1 MVGRDDQ
8 PESGDGQA
16 GRDGVAERPVVSDE
30 AGVMPVEGRSLS
42 SRQTLKVARE
52 WRLGNLATPS
62 NLQKL
67 QTALHAKAKAEPE
80 FRFYALYDK
89 IYREDVLAYAY
100 ACCRANKG
108 AGGVDGQSFEE
119 VEAYGV
125 ERWLGELAQALRE
138 ESYRPEAVR
147 RVYIPKPNGKLRP
160 LGIPCLRDRV
170 CQTAAMLVLE
180 PIFEADL
187 PSEQYAYR
195 AGRSALDAVKA
206 VHSLLNTGHR
216 EVVDA
221 DLSAYFDSI
230 PHADLMKSVARRVV
244 DRRVL
249 HLIKMWLDAPVEETD
264 QRGRKTRT
272 TQSRDSGRG
281 TPQGSPISPLLA
293 NLYMRRFILGWK
305 KLGLE
310 RRFGARI
317 VTYAD
322 DLVICCRRG
331 ADEALSAMREIMER
345 LGLTVN
351 EEKTRT
357 CRVPDESF
365 DFLGYTFGRCYS
377 TQTGRA
383 FIGTRPSKKSV
394 KRMIDSIRTHTDRKL
409 CWLEATE
416 VVERLNLGLVGWAN
430 YFCLGPVSKAYKT
443 IDAYT
448 ITRLRRWLCDKHKVP
463 GGGYT
468 RYPDEY
474 FQEHLGLTRLW
485 KSTQSLPWAKA

>member
-1 MVGRDDQ
+1 M
-8 PESGDGQA
+8 
-16 GRDGVAERPVVSDE
+16 
-30 AGVMPVEGRSLS
+30 
-42 SRQTLKVARE
+42 
-52 WRLGNLATPS
+52 GNLATPGS
-62 NLQKL
+62 LQKL

-89 IYREDVLAYAY
+89 IYRDDVLAYAY

-108 AGGVDGQSFEE
+108 AAGVDGQSFEE

-147 RVYIPKPNGKLRP
+147 RVFIPKGKGKLRP
-160 LGIPCLRDRV
+160 LGIPCLRERV

-187 PSEQYAYR
+187 PPEQYAYR
-195 AGRSALDAVKA
+195 VGRNALDAVKE
-206 VHSLLNTGHR
+206 VHSLLNTGYR
-216 EVVDA
+216 EIVDA
-221 DLSAYFDSI
+221 DLSAYYDSI
-230 PHADLMKSVARRVV
+230 PHVELMKSVARRVV

-249 HLIKMWLDAPVEETD
+249 HLIKMWLEAPVEETD
-264 QRGRKTRT
+264 ERGRKKRS
-272 TQSRDSGRG
+272 TQNRDSGRG

-293 NLYMRRFILGWK
+293 NLYMRRFVLGWK

-310 RRFGARI
+310 SRFGARI

-322 DLVICCRRG
+322 DLVICCKRG
-331 ADEALSAMREIMER
+331 ADEALTAMREIMAR

-357 CRVPDESF
+357 CRVPEESF

-383 FIGTRPSKKSV
+383 YIGTRPSKKSI
-394 KRMIDSIRTHTDRKL
+394 KRMIEAIRAQTDRRTT
-409 CWLEATE
+409 WLEATWL
-416 VVERLNLGLVGWAN
+416 VQALNRKLEGWAN
-430 YFCLGPVSKAYKT
+430 YFRLGPVSKAYRA

-448 ITRLRRWLCDKHKVP
+448 VARLRRWLCGKHKVE
-463 GGGYT
+463 GGGRT

-474 FQEHLGLTRLW
+474 FHENLGLTRLG
-485 KSTQSLPWAKA
+485 KFTQRLPWAKA

>member
-1 MVGRDDQ
+1 
-8 PESGDGQA
+8 
-16 GRDGVAERPVVSDE
+16 
-30 AGVMPVEGRSLS
+30 MPVEGRSLGS
-42 SRQTLKVARE
+42 GQTLEVARE
-52 WRLGNLATPS
+52 RGLGNLATPS

-89 IYREDVLAYAY
+89 IYREDVLAHAY
-100 ACCRANKG
+100 ARCRANKG
-108 AGGVDGQSFEE
+108 AGGVDGQSFAE

-147 RVYIPKPNGKLRP
+147 RVFLDKPNGKLRP
-160 LGIPCLRDRV
+160 LGIACLRDRV
-170 CQTAAMLVLE
+170 CQTAATLVLE

-187 PSEQYAYR
+187 PPEQYAYR
-195 AGRSALDAVKA
+195 AGKNALDAVKA

-221 DLSAYFDSI
+221 DLSAYFDRI
-230 PHADLMKSVARRVV
+230 PHQDLLTSVARRVV
-244 DRRVL
+244 DPRVL
-249 HLIKMWLDAPVEETD
+249 RLIKRWLDAPVEETD
-264 QRGRKTRT
+264 KRGRKTRT
-272 TQSRDSGRG
+272 THNRDSGRG
-281 TPQGSPISPLLA
+281 SPQGSPISPLLA

-305 KLGLE
+305 KRGLD
-310 RRFGARI
+310 RRFGASI
-317 VTYAD
+317 VNYAD
-322 DLVICCRRG
+322 DLVICCTRG
-331 ADEALSAMREIMER
+331 ADEVLSAMREIMER

-383 FIGTRPSKKSV
+383 YIGTRPSKKSV
-394 KRMIDSIRTHTDRKL
+394 KRMIDSIRVRTDRKL

-448 ITRLRRWLCDKHKVP
+448 IARLRRWLCDKHKVE
-463 GGGYT
+463 GRGST

-474 FQEHLGLTRLW
+474 FQEQLGLTRLW
-485 KSTQSLPWAKA
+485 KSTQRLPWAKA

>member
-1 MVGRDDQ
+1 M
-8 PESGDGQA
+8 A
-16 GRDGVAERPVVSDE
+16 
-30 AGVMPVEGRSLS
+30 VEGRGLS
-42 SRQTLKVARE
+42 SRQTLKVVRE
-52 WRLGNLATPS
+52 RRLGNLVTPS

-67 QTALHAKAKAEPE
+67 QTALHAKAKAEPG

-89 IYREDVLAYAY
+89 IYREDTLAYAY

-108 AGGVDGQSFEE
+108 AAGVDDQGFEE

-147 RVYIPKPNGKLRP
+147 RVYIPKPNSNKLRP
-160 LGIPCLRDRV
+160 LGIPRLLDRV
-170 CQTAAMLVLE
+170 CQTAALLVLE

-187 PSEQYAYR
+187 PPEQYAYR

-216 EVVDA
+216 EIVDA

-230 PHADLMKSVARRVV
+230 PHKELLQSVARRVV

-249 HLIKMWLDAPVEETD
+249 HLIKMWLEAPVEETD
-264 QRGRKTRT
+264 KRGRKTRT
-272 TQSRDSGRG
+272 TQNRDSGRG

-310 RRFGARI
+310 RRFGAKI

-322 DLVICCRRG
+322 DLVICCKRG
-331 ADEALSAMREIMER
+331 ADEALSAMREIMHR

-357 CRVPDESF
+357 CRVPDDSF

-383 FIGTRPSKKSV
+383 YIGTRPSKKSI
-394 KRMIDSIRTHTDRKL
+394 KRMIDSIRAHTDRKL
-409 CWLEATE
+409 CWLEATD
-416 VVERLNLGLVGWAN
+416 VVERLNRGLIGWAN
-430 YFCLGPVSKAYKT
+430 YFHLGPVSKAYKA
-443 IDAYT
+443 IDSYT
-448 ITRLRRWLCDKHKVP
+448 YTRLRRWLCSKHKIRS
-463 GGGYT
+463 GGYT
-468 RYPDEY
+468 RFPAEYLQDE
-474 FQEHLGLTRLW
+474 LGLISLSKT
-485 KSTQSLPWAKA
+485 TQSLPWAKA